1 MKMTQTLYVNKTEL
15 DALKTLMVTAADEF
29 GKKLSMSELNE
40 KFSHQIRMK
49 TTVGNMLSVLN
60 ITDTYELEFELEIH
74 DDIFVEIVQAF
85 GEVLPMVSGIV
96 RTMTSLNDRINDRM
110 KVLEL
115 DINGEQFDVE

>member
-49 TTVGNMLSVLN
+49 TTVGNMMTMLNLS
-60 ITDTYELEFELEIH
+60 DTYELVYEIEIH
-74 DDIFVEIVQAF
+74 DDIFVEIVHAF

-96 RTMTSLNDRINDRM
+96 RTMIALNDRMIDRM
-110 KVLEL
+110 EVLEME
-115 DINGEQFDVE
+115 INGELQDVE

>member
-1 MKMTQTLYVNKTEL
+1 MKMTQTLHVNKAEL
-15 DALKTLMVTAADEF
+15 DTLKNLMVEIAEEF
-29 GKKLSMSELNE
+29 GEKLGLDDLNE
-40 KFSHQIRMK
+40 HFHHSVRMK
-49 TTVGNMLSVLN
+49 TTIGNMLSVLN
-60 ITDTYELEFELEIH
+60 LTDTYELEFELEIH
-74 DDIFVEIVQAF
+74 DDIFVEVVQTF